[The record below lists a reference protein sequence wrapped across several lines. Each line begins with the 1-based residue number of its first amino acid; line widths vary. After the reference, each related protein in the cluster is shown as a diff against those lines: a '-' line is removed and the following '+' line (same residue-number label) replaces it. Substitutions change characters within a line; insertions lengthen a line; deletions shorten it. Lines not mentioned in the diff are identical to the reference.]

1 MWQSFRQK
9 ADKVFVFLR
18 NSQKKSS
25 LRNKSR
31 LKDLRTCKKQFG
43 KPCRTNLPESRKFL
57 IPVRKWSF
65 KNTFYKKIVFL
76 KFIPWTRRKQ
86 FSQHFLKIFPECQEL
101 FSQTPK
107 KDQKHKEIEKKTFLF
122 IVFLWAR
129 KMQICISLPN
139 NFMRFEGKPKVFA
152 QYPKPIKNQ
161 KILKIS
167 LLLQKV
173 FWTLTM
179 QFWKAFL
186 KTFDWSRKTF
196 RSMSKNEKE
205 FFEKKFSF
213 QMSYRT
219 RRIHFSQPSWKKF
232 VRKLESFRHM
242 IHKLSL
248 NVQNWFKKK
257 FFGQ

>member
-1 MWQSFRQK
+1 MQFWQTCGSFRQK

-25 LRNKSR
+25 LRNKSP

-43 KPCRTNLPESRKFL
+43 KPCRTNLPESRKIL
-57 IPVRKWSF
+57 IPVRKRSF

-86 FSQHFLKIFPECQEL
+86 FSQHFLKIFPECRKL

-107 KDQKHKEIEKKTFLF
+107 KDQKHKEIKKTFFF

-129 KMQICISLPN
+129 KMQICLSQITLCFLRESR
-139 NFMRFEGKPKVFA
+139 NFFA
-152 QYPKPIKNQ
+152 QYPKPIKNH
-161 KILKIS
+161 KIRKS
-167 LLLQKV
+167 TFFLQKV

-179 QFWKAFL
+179 QFWQALL
-186 KTFDWSRKTF
+186 KIFDWSPKIF
-196 RSMSKNEKE
+196 RSMSKNDKE
-205 FFEKKFSF
+205 FFEKKFYF
-213 QMSYRT
+213 QMSYRA
-219 RRIHFSQPSWKKF
+219 RRIQFSQPSWKKF
-232 VRKLESFRHM
+232 VRKLESFRHR

-248 NVQNWFKKK
+248 NLQNWF
-257 FFGQ
+257 